1 MALGPFFHP
10 SHKNL
15 LVERPAMKFDCPWP
29 VFDDTDQEALMRV
42 LTRRKW
48 FNGEE
53 TVAFEKA
60 YASFQGARYG
70 IACTSGTT
78 GLEVV
83 LEALDIGP
91 GDEVIVPPY
100 TFVATATA
108 VLRVGATPIF
118 VDVDETWC
126 MDPNA
131 AAAAITP
138 RTRAIMPVHFGGSM
152 ANCAALAA
160 LAEAH
165 DLALI
170 EDACHAWGSALEGHG
185 AGTVGCCGVFS
196 FQESKNLTAGEG
208 GIIVTNDN
216 RLAERCR
223 SIVNCGRE
231 EGAPWYHHINLGT
244 NGRIT
249 EFGAAVLQAQLVR
262 YPEQLARR
270 AASAALLDAGLAS
283 IPGIVPQ
290 PVAPGMTRRA
300 YHLYCL
306 RLNSAIYGKSRTDF
320 LAAAKE
326 RGLPFV
332 AGYPLP
338 LYEQPLFKKFKDRF
352 DYSTCCCPV
361 TEALCASE
369 GVWLTQHTLLLSDE
383 HMAALIQGVREIG
396 GHG

>member
-1 MALGPFFHP
+1 
-10 SHKNL
+10 
-15 LVERPAMKFDCPWP
+15 MKFDFAWP
-29 VFDDTDQEALMRV
+29 VFDSSDQEALMRV
-42 LTRRKW
+42 LQRRKW

-53 TVAFEKA
+53 TIAFEKA
-60 YASFQGARYG
+60 YASFQGARHG

-83 LEALDIGP
+83 LEALEIGP

-126 MDPNA
+126 MSPA
-131 AAAAITP
+131 ATAAAITP
-138 RTRAIMPVHFGGSM
+138 RTRAIMPVYFGGSM
-152 ANCAALAA
+152 AHCAELAA
-160 LAEAH
+160 LAEKH
-165 DLALI
+165 GIKLI
-170 EDACHAWGSALEGHG
+170 EDACHAWGSAWEGKG
-185 AGTVGCCGVFS
+185 AGTIGCAGVFS

-208 GIIVTNDN
+208 GVIVTDDTS
-216 RLAERCR
+216 LAERCR

-231 EGAPWYHHINLGT
+231 EGAAWYHHINLGT
-244 NGRIT
+244 NARIT
-249 EFGAAVLQAQLVR
+249 EFGAAILQAQLER
-262 YPEQLARR
+262 YPEQLERR
-270 AASAALLDAGLAS
+270 CANAALLDAGLTG
-283 IPGIVPQ
+283 IPGITPQ
-290 PVAPGMTRRA
+290 PVAPGMTRRS

-306 RLNSAIYGKSRTDF
+306 RLDSAAYGMSRADF

-326 RGLPFV
+326 RGHPFV

-352 DYSTCCCPV
+352 DYSSCHCPV

-369 GVWLTQHTLLLSDE
+369 GVWLTQHMLLLTE
-383 HMAALIQGVREIG
+383 AHMAELIKGVREIG